1 MKKTSLLLFL
11 IISGLTLTQC
21 QTYDRSDFP
30 VEDIQR
36 LTENF
41 NGDVGIFLM
50 DLESGTTFEMNADTL
65 FPTASTVKIPIMI
78 GIFDKI
84 EKGEL
89 MYDQMLTYDGEHD
102 DTWGNDLINQ
112 LKPDAEVELSK
123 LVHLMMSTSNN
134 TASLWNQYLA
144 GSGTEIN
151 SLMDSLGY
159 ESTRVNSRTD
169 GRQEDWEA
177 YGWGQTTPRE
187 LAQMMGQIYRGEMI
201 SQAAS
206 EQMYRI
212 MTRNYWD
219 GEALSQIPPYVQ
231 VASKNGAVSESKSE
245 VLLVNG
251 RSGDYLF
258 AVMTKNQVDAG
269 YEDDNEGFQLL
280 RDISKIVYHHFE
292 PDDDWSPV
300 L

>member
-1 MKKTSLLLFL
+1 MKRAIHLFL
-11 IISGLTLTQC
+11 LMSLALTTLQC
-21 QTYDRSDFP
+21 DTYDRNNFP
-30 VEDIQR
+30 INEIHQ
-36 LTENF
+36 LTDGF
-41 NGDVGIFLM
+41 GGDVGIYLM
-50 DLESGTTFEMNADTL
+50 DLESGETFEMNADTL

-112 LKPDAEVELSK
+112 LKPGSDVELSK

-144 GSGTEIN
+144 GTGTDIN
-151 SLMDSLGY
+151 ILMDSLGF
-159 ESTRVNSRTD
+159 EKTRVNSRTE
-169 GRQEDWEA
+169 GRQQDWEV
-177 YGWGQTTPRE
+177 YGWGQTTPKE
-187 LAQMMGQIYRGEMI
+187 LAMLLLQIYRGNVI
-201 SQAAS
+201 SPAAS

-258 AVMTKNQVDAG
+258 AVMTKNQADAG
-269 YEDDNEGFQLL
+269 YEDNNEGFQLL
-280 RDISKIVYHHFE
+280 RDVSALLYHHFE
-292 PDDDWSPV
+292 PDDDWAPAN
-300 L
+300 

>member
-1 MKKTSLLLFL
+1 MKRAIHLFL
-11 IISGLTLTQC
+11 LMSLALTTLQC
-21 QTYDRSDFP
+21 DTYDRNNFP
-30 VEDIQR
+30 INEIHQ
-36 LTENF
+36 LTDGF
-41 NGDVGIFLM
+41 GGDVGIYLM
-50 DLESGTTFEMNADTL
+50 DLESGETFEMNADTL

-78 GIFDKI
+78 GIIDKI

-112 LKPDAEVELSK
+112 LKPGSDVELSK
-123 LVHLMMSTSNN
+123 LVHQMMSTSNN

-144 GSGTEIN
+144 GTGTDIN
-151 SLMDSLGY
+151 ILMDSLGF
-159 ESTRVNSRTD
+159 EKTRVNSRTE
-169 GRQEDWEA
+169 GRQQDWEV
-177 YGWGQTTPRE
+177 YGWGQTTPKE
-187 LAQMMGQIYRGEMI
+187 LAMLLLQIYRGNVI
-201 SQAAS
+201 SPAAS

-258 AVMTKNQVDAG
+258 AVMTKNQADAG

-280 RDISKIVYHHFE
+280 RDVSALLYHHFE
-292 PDDDWSPV
+292 PDDDWAPAN
-300 L
+300 

>member
-1 MKKTSLLLFL
+1 MKRAIHLLLL
-11 IISGLTLTQC
+11 MSLALTTLQC
-21 QTYDRSDFP
+21 DTYDRNNFP
-30 VEDIQR
+30 INEIHQ
-36 LTENF
+36 LTDGF
-41 NGDVGIFLM
+41 GGDVGIYLM
-50 DLESGTTFEMNADTL
+50 DLESGETFEMNADTL

-112 LKPDAEVELSK
+112 LKPGSDVELSK

-144 GSGTEIN
+144 GTGTDIN
-151 SLMDSLGY
+151 ILMDSLGF
-159 ESTRVNSRTD
+159 EKTRVNSRTE
-169 GRQEDWEA
+169 GRQQDWEV
-177 YGWGQTTPRE
+177 YGWGQTTPKE
-187 LAQMMGQIYRGEMI
+187 LAMLLLQIYRGNVI
-201 SQAAS
+201 SRAAS

-258 AVMTKNQVDAG
+258 AVMTKNQADAG
-269 YEDDNEGFQLL
+269 YEDNNEGFQLL
-280 RDISKIVYHHFE
+280 RDVSALLYHHFE
-292 PDDDWSPV
+292 PDDDWAPAN
-300 L
+300 

>member
-280 RDISKIVYHHFE
+280 RDISKIVYHYFE

>member
-1 MKKTSLLLFL
+1 MKRAIHLFL
-11 IISGLTLTQC
+11 LMSLALTTLQC
-21 QTYDRSDFP
+21 DTYDRNNFP
-30 VEDIQR
+30 INEIHQ
-36 LTENF
+36 LTDGF
-41 NGDVGIFLM
+41 GGDVGIYLM
-50 DLESGTTFEMNADTL
+50 DLESGETFEMNADTL

-78 GIFDKI
+78 GIIDKI

-112 LKPDAEVELSK
+112 LKPGSDVELSK

-144 GSGTEIN
+144 GTGTDIN
-151 SLMDSLGY
+151 ILMDSLGF
-159 ESTRVNSRTD
+159 EKTRVNSRTE
-169 GRQEDWEA
+169 GRQQDWEV
-177 YGWGQTTPRE
+177 YGWGQTTPKE
-187 LAQMMGQIYRGEMI
+187 LAMLLLQIYRGNVI
-201 SQAAS
+201 SPAAS

-258 AVMTKNQVDAG
+258 AVMTKNQADAG

-280 RDISKIVYHHFE
+280 RDVSALLYHHFE
-292 PDDDWSPV
+292 PDDDWAPAN
-300 L
+300 